1 MSNASVPDLELSST
15 SLLAVARPTC
25 KERAIQA
32 EGVSYWYGEG
42 EREPRSSSRIRSR
55 SVAARW

>member
-1 MSNASVPDLELSST
+1 MSSAPVHDLELSSA
-15 SLLAVARPTC
+15 SMLAVARPTC
-25 KERAIQA
+25 KELAVQA

-42 EREPRSSSRIRSR
+42 KPGARSSSRIRSR